1 MADVR
6 LAVVDSAPV
15 IGKGC
20 ALLLHEGWSILT
32 LADDRVLAGLL
43 RLENVGIVDQWA
55 LDVPPNGV
63 HHGYTAILSP
73 KSIVGVKPCTEA
85 EAKAFGSPAPP
96 AMPQALAED
105 PDVAQASA

>member
-1 MADVR
+1 MRKNRIADAPR
-6 LAVVDSAPV
+6 AVVDSPPA

-85 EAKAFGSPAPP
+85 QAKAFGNPAPP
-96 AMPQALAED
+96 ATPQ
-105 PDVAQASA
+105 P